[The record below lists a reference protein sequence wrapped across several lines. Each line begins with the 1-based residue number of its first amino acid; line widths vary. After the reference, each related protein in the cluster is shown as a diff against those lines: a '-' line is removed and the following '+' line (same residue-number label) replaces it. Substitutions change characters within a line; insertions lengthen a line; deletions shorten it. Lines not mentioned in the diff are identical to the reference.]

1 MPSVGFPIL
10 SALLLWWFATRVV
23 LYLDGL
29 PRSTCRWSMP
39 GLSGVAVA
47 ALYGLWASSDVMT
60 THSADC
66 ALLVWGWHEM
76 SFRTGFVTGP
86 RTLPMPATALRAWG
100 LRAHARQAVAAA
112 GATLHGAA
120 VERFDPLPY
129 KASALRQKNRIRAS
143 FLSQ

>member
-10 SALLLWWFATRVV
+10 SALLLWWFATGIV

-86 RTLPMPATALRAWG
+86 RTLADACNRAPGLGPARACAASRRSSRGDTAWRG
-100 LRAHARQAVAAA
+100 
-112 GATLHGAA
+112 
-120 VERFDPLPY
+120 
-129 KASALRQKNRIRAS
+129 S
-143 FLSQ
+143 